1 LQRQKFTY
9 RRKGDVGSTR
19 EVIASPAR
27 SVNPFNWNF
36 PRLVRNEQERL
47 VPARGFSHG
56 GPRQGTEYEAMARQ
70 AGHILG
76 SSGEPMQASTAPLEE
91 RTGGPGMCP
100 HVSAHAENMQQED
113 GVAGVGRAV
122 EQRGGGAVEDVLAG
136 AGAPLVSDG
145 PTRDRP
151 ATVRDGTP
159 RRGARGRGRGKALE
173 GWPEMRTLDRVP
185 AGTCYHLREFWNSER
200 EKAVLTATRRGP
212 KSASSK
218 PKWAAAFA
226 LAGIGFQQ
234 MWEVSR
240 TLGIKPIGKSTY
252 RQYMQGSTGLWGVV
266 ESQATRSMEM
276 ARAAMLPDADGGVWI
291 AVDGRWSHPREAN
304 WCTISFLHPATRKVI
319 HEVTVNRRTMGLA
332 AGCGRRGCWIKSQ
345 VREENIYESGVE

>member
-185 AGTCYHLREFWNSER
+185 AGTERIPTQTDESSVDSALRRPFRRPRRLPTWFDDYIVMDDNNVDNSAGRKR
-200 EKAVLTATRRGP
+200 EKSL
-212 KSASSK
+212 
-218 PKWAAAFA
+218 
-226 LAGIGFQQ
+226 QQ
-234 MWEVSR
+234 VEGQCLR
-240 TLGIKPIGKSTY
+240 THPWHVVVVADAPACLGMLLRLSLD
-252 RQYMQGSTGLWGVV
+252 SLLLVV
-266 ESQATRSMEM
+266 RY
-276 ARAAMLPDADGGVWI
+276 V
-291 AVDGRWSHPREAN
+291 HAN
-304 WCTISFLHPATRKVI
+304 WYKMYTT
-319 HEVTVNRRTMGLA
+319 
-332 AGCGRRGCWIKSQ
+332 
-345 VREENIYESGVE
+345 GVGE